1 MAVLRKTLFP
11 VEYPAADREAHRRV
25 QFWNLANFRDLGGY
39 RNSEGQQVKWG
50 LLYRSD
56 SLKAANS
63 LDLKALQ
70 RLPLV
75 EIIDLRSKLE
85 QQAAPDR
92 LPAIP
97 GMRFLSLPIMDANSR
112 LTVEARERI
121 VARRY
126 DDVHPDELLNEAYA
140 AFVRQFT
147 PQYQVFFR
155 ELLAAEGRP
164 ILWHCT
170 AGKDRTGFAA
180 ALLLRILQVPMS
192 TIMQD
197 YMLTQIYW
205 QRSLWKTALYLTVI
219 RGQRAVRLVRELSGA
234 KEEYLKTAFATID
247 QDYGSFDAYVHS
259 GLGLTDAEIQTLRQ
273 RYLER

>member
-1 MAVLRKTLFP
+1 MIFLRKILFP
-11 VEYPAADREAHRRV
+11 IDLPAADREAYRRV
-25 QFWNLANFRDLGGY
+25 RFDRLANFRDLGGY
-39 RNSEGQQVKWG
+39 RNSAGQQVKWG

-56 SLKAANS
+56 SLKAAS
-63 LDLKALQ
+63 SRDLRALQ

-75 EIIDLRSKLE
+75 EIIDLRSEME
-85 QQAAPDR
+85 QQMAPDR
-92 LPAIP
+92 LPDIP
-97 GMRFLSLPIMDANSR
+97 GMRFLALPIMDANSR

-155 ELLAAEGRP
+155 ELLAAQGRP

-180 ALLLRILQVPMS
+180 ALLLRILQVSMT
-192 TIMQD
+192 TILQD

-205 QRSLWKTALYLTVI
+205 QRSLWKTALYLTLI
-219 RGQRAVRLVRELSGA
+219 RGRRAVRLVRELSGA
-234 KEEYLKTAFATID
+234 KEEYLQTAFATID
-247 QDYGSFDAYVHS
+247 QDYGSFDAYVHA
-259 GLGLTDAEIQTLRQ
+259 GLGLTEAEIQTLRQ
-273 RYLER
+273 RYLE

>member
-1 MAVLRKTLFP
+1 MIFLRKILFP
-11 VEYPAADREAHRRV
+11 IDLPAADREAYRRV
-25 QFWNLANFRDLGGY
+25 RFDRLANFRDLGGY
-39 RNSEGQQVKWG
+39 RNSAGQQVKWG

-56 SLKAANS
+56 SLKAAS
-63 LDLKALQ
+63 SRDLRALQ

-75 EIIDLRSKLE
+75 EIIDLRSEME
-85 QQAAPDR
+85 QQMAPDR
-92 LPAIP
+92 LPDIP
-97 GMRFLSLPIMDANSR
+97 GMRFLALPIMDANSR

-155 ELLAAEGRP
+155 ELLAAQGRP

-180 ALLLRILQVPMS
+180 ALLLRILQVPMT
-192 TIMQD
+192 TILQD

-205 QRSLWKTALYLTVI
+205 QRSLWKTALYLTLI
-219 RGQRAVRLVRELSGA
+219 RGRRAVRLVRELSGA
-234 KEEYLKTAFATID
+234 KEEYLQTAFATID

-259 GLGLTDAEIQTLRQ
+259 GLGLTEAEIQTLRQ
-273 RYLER
+273 RYLE

>member
-1 MAVLRKTLFP
+1 MIFLRKILFP
-11 VEYPAADREAHRRV
+11 IDLPAVDREAYRRV
-25 QFWNLANFRDLGGY
+25 RFDRLANFRDLGGY
-39 RNSEGQQVKWG
+39 RNSAGQQVKWG

-56 SLKAANS
+56 SLKAAS
-63 LDLKALQ
+63 SRDLRALQ

-75 EIIDLRSKLE
+75 EIIDLRSEME
-85 QQAAPDR
+85 QQMAPDR
-92 LPAIP
+92 LPDIP
-97 GMRFLSLPIMDANSR
+97 GMRFLALPIMDANSR

-155 ELLAAEGRP
+155 ELLAAQGRP

-180 ALLLRILQVPMS
+180 ALLLRILQVPMT
-192 TIMQD
+192 TILQD

-205 QRSLWKTALYLTVI
+205 QRSLWKTALYLTLI
-219 RGQRAVRLVRELSGA
+219 RGRRAVRLVRELSGA
-234 KEEYLKTAFATID
+234 KEEYLQTAFATID

-259 GLGLTDAEIQTLRQ
+259 GLGLTEAEIQTLRQ
-273 RYLER
+273 RYLE

>member
-1 MAVLRKTLFP
+1 MIFLRKILFP
-11 VEYPAADREAHRRV
+11 IDLPAADREAYRRV
-25 QFWNLANFRDLGGY
+25 RFDRLANFRDLGGY
-39 RNSEGQQVKWG
+39 RNSAGQQVKWG

-56 SLKAANS
+56 SLKAAS
-63 LDLKALQ
+63 SRDLRALQ

-75 EIIDLRSKLE
+75 EIIDLRSEME
-85 QQAAPDR
+85 QQMAPDR
-92 LPAIP
+92 LPDIP
-97 GMRFLSLPIMDANSR
+97 GMRFLALPIMDANSR

-155 ELLAAEGRP
+155 ELLAAQGRP

-180 ALLLRILQVPMS
+180 ALLLRILQVSMT
-192 TIMQD
+192 TILQD

-205 QRSLWKTALYLTVI
+205 QRSLWKTALYLTLI
-219 RGQRAVRLVRELSGA
+219 RGRRAVRLVRELSGA
-234 KEEYLKTAFATID
+234 KEEYLQTAFATID

-259 GLGLTDAEIQTLRQ
+259 GLGLTEAEIQTLRQ
-273 RYLER
+273 RYLE

>member
-1 MAVLRKTLFP
+1 MIFLRKILFP
-11 VEYPAADREAHRRV
+11 IDLPAADREAHRRV
-25 QFWNLANFRDLGGY
+25 RFDRLANFRDLGGY
-39 RNSEGQQVKWG
+39 RNSAGQQVKWG

-56 SLKAANS
+56 SLKAAS
-63 LDLKALQ
+63 TRDLRALQ

-75 EIIDLRSKLE
+75 EIIDLRSEME
-85 QQAAPDR
+85 QHMAPDR
-92 LPAIP
+92 LPDIP
-97 GMRFLSLPIMDANSR
+97 AMRFLALPIMDANSR

-155 ELLAAEGRP
+155 ELLAAQGRP

-180 ALLLRILQVPMS
+180 ALLLRILQVPMP
-192 TIMQD
+192 TILQD

-205 QRSLWKTALYLTVI
+205 QRSLWKTALYLTLI
-219 RGQRAVRLVRELSGA
+219 RGRRAVRLVRELSGA
-234 KEEYLKTAFATID
+234 KEEYLQTAFATID

-259 GLGLTDAEIQTLRQ
+259 GLGLTDAEIRTLRQ
-273 RYLER
+273 RYLE

>member
-1 MAVLRKTLFP
+1 MIFLRKILFP
-11 VEYPAADREAHRRV
+11 IDLPAADREAYRRV
-25 QFWNLANFRDLGGY
+25 RFDRLANFRDLGGY
-39 RNSEGQQVKWG
+39 RNSAGQQVKWG

-56 SLKAANS
+56 SLKAAS
-63 LDLKALQ
+63 SRDLRALQ

-75 EIIDLRSKLE
+75 EIIDLRSEME
-85 QQAAPDR
+85 QQMAPDR
-92 LPAIP
+92 LPDIP
-97 GMRFLSLPIMDANSR
+97 GMRFLALPIMDANSR

-155 ELLAAEGRP
+155 ELLAAQGRP
-164 ILWHCT
+164 ILWHCS

-180 ALLLRILQVPMS
+180 ALLLRILQVPMT
-192 TIMQD
+192 TILQD

-205 QRSLWKTALYLTVI
+205 QRSLWKTALYLTLI
-219 RGQRAVRLVRELSGA
+219 RGRRAVRLVRELSGA
-234 KEEYLKTAFATID
+234 KEEYLQTAFATID

-259 GLGLTDAEIQTLRQ
+259 GLGLTEAEIQTLRQ
-273 RYLER
+273 RYLE